1 MDDLFQTSPDAPTI
15 GLLLCESN
23 RSAIVEYML
32 RSIDKPIGVSS
43 DRVSRELPA
52 PIREEVPTVK
62 DLQAVVDK
70 LRPEMES
77 LRKEVPDEK

>member
-1 MDDLFQTSPDAPTI
+1 MT
-15 GLLLCESN
+15 
-23 RSAIVEYML
+23 
-32 RSIDKPIGVSS
+32 
-43 DRVSRELPA
+43 RELPA
-52 PIREEVPTVK
+52 PIRKEVPTVE